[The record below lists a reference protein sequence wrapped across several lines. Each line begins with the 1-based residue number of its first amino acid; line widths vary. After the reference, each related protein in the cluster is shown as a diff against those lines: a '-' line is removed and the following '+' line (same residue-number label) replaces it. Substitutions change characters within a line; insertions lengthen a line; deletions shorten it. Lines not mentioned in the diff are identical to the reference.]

1 MTKTPN
7 SPESQDLPKSQD
19 HPKSLGDRRAF
30 LQLAAGAVGAAAL
43 PPGVAKALALPA
55 NHVTGTIQD
64 VEHVVIL
71 MQENRSFDHYFGT
84 LRGVRGFGDPRPID
98 LPNGQPVWKQP
109 TKDGA
114 SSVSPFHLDTSS
126 TRAETMR
133 DLDHSWK
140 GSHARWKH
148 HDAWVPAK
156 SSMTMGYFTRADIPF
171 YYALADAFTICDAY
185 HCSIF
190 GPTNPNRMFLFT
202 GTSGLAAGDDS
213 KIVIANPPEEKNDNA
228 NPLEDSPEFKGLS
241 WVTYAERLQK
251 AGVSWKVYQEYE
263 NYGDN
268 GLSYFKTFRGIGPD
282 SVLYQRGR
290 AWSPGSTKENAKDSD
305 GDHLIADFKKDVA
318 ADRLPQVSWIV
329 TNYKLSEHPQATPS
343 DGAYFTA
350 RMIEALASNPKV
362 WAKTAFIINYDEND
376 GFFDHVPPPIPPLGP
391 AQGKSTVDMAHEDY
405 HGEPV
410 GLGPRVPLLVVS
422 PWSKGGYVNSQ
433 LHDHTSVIRFLEA
446 RFGVMEPQISPWR
459 RAVTGDLTSMFDF
472 KTPNR
477 GPVPLPDASAG
488 PKRAAAATKT
498 LPFPKAPDTAA
509 QVARQEP
516 GQRPAR
522 PLPYAFD
529 VSGHPT
535 AEGFTLVID
544 NTGQAGA
551 TFELRRPRGG
561 EPRFYSV
568 EAGKRLEDAFALDGD
583 AYDLSLFGPNGFLRR
598 FKGQTTSAK
607 PGAKAQF
614 DAKAGRLVVT
624 LENHGPSAISLEV
637 TPAAYASAAPRL
649 RRLGPGETATDAW
662 DLKAS
667 HNWYDLVVTCAE
679 APSFQRRFAGH
690 GEDGKASMSDP
701 LLGRQ
706 A

>member
-1 MTKTPN
+1 MGN
-7 SPESQDLPKSQD
+7 RWE
-19 HPKSLGDRRAF
+19 DRRNF
-30 LQLAAGAVGAAAL
+30 LQLAAGALGAAAL

-109 TKDGA
+109 TLGGA

-156 SSMTMGYFTRADIPF
+156 SSLTMGYFTRADIPF

-190 GPTNPNRMFLFT
+190 GPTNPNRMFLFS
-202 GTSGLAAGDDS
+202 GTSGLAAGDTS

-228 NPLEDSPEFKGLS
+228 NPAEDSPEFPGLS
-241 WVTYAERLQK
+241 WPTYAERLQK

-290 AWSPGSTKENAKDSD
+290 AWSPGSTKDNAKDSD
-305 GDHLIADFKKDVA
+305 GDHLIADFKKDAA

-362 WAKTAFIINYDEND
+362 WAKTVFILNYDEND

-391 AQGKSTVDMAHEDY
+391 ALGKSTVDMAHEDY

-410 GLGPRVPLLVVS
+410 GLGPRVPLLVIS

-446 RFGVMEPQISPWR
+446 RFGVMEPQITPWR

-472 KTPNR
+472 KTPNHAR
-477 GPVPLPDASAG
+477 VALPDASG
-488 PKRAAAATKT
+488 LPKRAAEATRT
-498 LPFPKAPDTAA
+498 LPFPKVPDIA
-509 QVARQEP
+509 QAQPRQEP

-522 PLPYAFD
+522 PLPYDFQVAANLRD
-529 VSGHPT
+529 GGLELTMASYGGAGVVLH
-535 AEGFTLVID
+535 LY
-544 NTGQAGA
+544 QAG
-551 TFELRRPRGG
+551 GG
-561 EPRFYSV
+561 EPRFYTIGDMGYMTDHIAL
-568 EAGKRLEDAFALDGD
+568 EAGP
-583 AYDLSLFGPNGFLRR
+583 YDFRMYGPNGYLRTYKGEMRSGFAPAANGLFLPKEGKLRI
-598 FKGQTTSAK
+598 GLYNEGST
-607 PGAKAQF
+607 P
-614 DAKAGRLVVT
+614 VT
-624 LENHGPSAISLEV
+624 LEVRSTAYVEAPARLHRVAPGGSVMDDWSLQ
-637 TPAAYASAAPRL
+637 
-649 RRLGPGETATDAW
+649 
-662 DLKAS
+662 AS
-667 HNWYDLVVTCAE
+667 HNWYDFTVTCAE
-679 APSFQRRFAGH
+679 APSFQRRLAGH

>member
-1 MTKTPN
+1 MSKTPN
-7 SPESQDLPKSQD
+7 
-19 HPKSLGDRRAF
+19 DRRAF

-55 NHVTGTIQD
+55 NHVTGTLQD

-71 MQENRSFDHYFGT
+71 MQENRSFDHYYGT
-84 LRGVRGFGDPRPID
+84 LRGVRGFGDPRPIE
-98 LPNGQPVWKQP
+98 LPNGQPVWLQP
-109 TKDGA
+109 KLDGA
-114 SSVSPFHLDTSS
+114 SSVSPFHLDTST
-126 TRAETMR
+126 TRAETMH

-148 HDAWVPAK
+148 HDVWVPTK
-156 SSMTMGYFTRADIPF
+156 TSLTMGYFTRADIPF

-202 GTSGLAAGDDS
+202 GTSGLAAGNDS
-213 KIVIANPPEEKNDNA
+213 KIVVANPPEEKNDNA
-228 NPLEDSPEFKGLS
+228 NPLEDSPEFPGLD

-251 AGVSWKVYQEYE
+251 AGISWKVYQEYE

-268 GLSYFKTFRGIGPD
+268 GLSYFKKFRGIGPD

-290 AWSPGSTKENAKDSD
+290 AWSAGSTKENAKDSD
-305 GDHLIADFKKDVA
+305 GDHLIADFKNDVA

-329 TNYKLSEHPQATPS
+329 TNYKLSEHPQASPS

-362 WAKTAFIINYDEND
+362 WAKTVFILNYDEND
-376 GFFDHVPPPIPPLGP
+376 GFFDHVPPPIPPLGTAP
-391 AQGKSTVDMAHEDY
+391 GKSTVDMTHEDY

-410 GLGPRVPLLVVS
+410 GLGPRVPLLVIS

-446 RFGVMEPQISPWR
+446 RFGVMEPQITPWR
-459 RAVTGDLTSMFDF
+459 RAMMGDMTSMFDF

-477 GPVPLPDASAG
+477 APPALPDASAL
-488 PKRAAAATKT
+488 PKRAARATAT
-498 LPFPKAPDTAA
+498 LPFPKVPD
-509 QVARQEP
+509 VAEAHPRQEP

-522 PLPYAFD
+522 ALPYAFEVAD
-529 VSGHPT
+529 EVGPQ
-535 AEGFTLVID
+535 GLVLKLA
-544 NTGQAGA
+544 NTGAVGA
-551 TFELRRPRGG
+551 AFELRPARGG
-561 EPRFYSV
+561 EPRFYAV
-568 EAGKRLEDAFALDGD
+568 EAGKRLEDLAPAQGR
-583 AYDLSLFGPNGFLRR
+583 YDLTLRGPNGFLRGFRGEAGAAGPEVSTR
-598 FKGQTTSAK
+598 FGAREGGLLVTLRNGGAK
-607 PGAKAQF
+607 PI
-614 DAKAGRLVVT
+614 T
-624 LENHGPSAISLEV
+624 LDIRPNAYLE
-637 TPAAYASAAPRL
+637 SAPRL
-649 RRLGPGETATDAW
+649 HRLAPGAQVTDVW
-662 DLKAS
+662 SLKAS
-667 HNWYDLVVTCAE
+667 HNWYDFTVTCAE
-679 APSFQRRFAGH
+679 APSFQRRLAGH
-690 GEDGKASMSDP
+690 GEDGKPSLSDP

>member
-1 MTKTPN
+1 MTKTPKF
-7 SPESQDLPKSQD
+7 PKSQN
-19 HPKSLGDRRAF
+19 DRRAF
-30 LQLAAGAVGAAAL
+30 LQLAAGAVGAATL

-55 NHVTGTIQD
+55 NHVTGTIKD

-109 TKDGA
+109 TRDGA
-114 SSVSPFHLDTSS
+114 SSVSPFHLDTKA

-148 HDAWVPAK
+148 HDAWVPTK
-156 SSMTMGYFTRADIPF
+156 TPLTMGYFTRADIPF

-190 GPTNPNRMFLFT
+190 GPTNPNRLFLFS

-213 KIVIANPPEEKNDNA
+213 KIVIANPPEEKNETA
-228 NPLEDSPEFKGLS
+228 NPAEDSPAFKGLS
-241 WVTYAERLQK
+241 WPTYAERLQK

-268 GLSYFKTFRGIGPD
+268 GLSYFKSFRGIGPD

-290 AWSPGSTKENAKDSD
+290 TWSPGSTKENGKDSD
-305 GDHLIADFKKDVA
+305 GDHLIADFSKDVA

-343 DGAYFTA
+343 DGAYFVA
-350 RMIEALASNPKV
+350 RMIAALASNPKV
-362 WAKTAFIINYDEND
+362 WAKTAFILNYDEND
-376 GFFDHVPPPIPPLGP
+376 GFFDHVPPPIPPLGS
-391 AQGKSTVDMAHEDY
+391 AQGKSTVDLAHEDY

-422 PWSKGGYVNSQ
+422 PWTKGGYVNSQ

-477 GPVPLPDASAG
+477 TPASLPDASG
-488 PKRAAAATKT
+488 LPKRAAAATKT
-498 LPFPKAPDTAA
+498 LPFPKVPDVAEA
-509 QVARQEP
+509 QPRQEP

-522 PLPYAFD
+522 PLPYAFK

-535 AEGFTLVID
+535 ADGFALVID
-544 NTGQAGA
+544 NIGQAGA
-551 TFELRRPRGG
+551 TFELRRPHGG
-561 EPRFYSV
+561 EPRFYAV
-568 EAGKRLEDAFALDGD
+568 EAGKRLEDAFPLEGD
-583 AYDLSLFGPNGFLRR
+583 AYDLSLYGPNGFLRH
-598 FKGQTTSAK
+598 FKGQSTSAR

-614 DAKAGRLVVT
+614 DAKSGRLLVT
-624 LENHGPSAISLEV
+624 LENHGPSPVSLEV
-637 TPAAYASAAPRL
+637 TPAAYLNEAPRL
-649 RRLGPGETATDAW
+649 RRLGPGETAMEAW
-662 DLKAS
+662 DVKAS
-667 HNWYDLVVTCAE
+667 HNWYDVVVTCAE

-690 GEDGKASMSDP
+690 GEDGKASRSDP

>member
-1 MTKTPN
+1 MTNTP
-7 SPESQDLPKSQD
+7 S
-19 HPKSLGDRRAF
+19 DRRAF

-43 PPGVAKALALPA
+43 PPGVAQALALPA
-55 NHVTGTIQD
+55 NNATGTIKD

-71 MQENRSFDHYFGT
+71 MQENRSFDHYYGT

-109 TKDGA
+109 TLGGA
-114 SSVSPFHLDTSS
+114 SSVSPFHLDTST

-148 HDAWVPAK
+148 HDVWVPTK

-202 GTSGLAAGDDS
+202 GTSGLAGGDSS
-213 KIVIANPPEEKNDNA
+213 KIVVANPPEEKNNTA
-228 NPLEDSPEFKGLS
+228 NVAEDSPEFKGLD

-268 GLSYFKTFRGIGPD
+268 GLSYFKKFRGIGPD

-290 AWSPGSTKENAKDSD
+290 TWSPGSTKENARDSD
-305 GDHLIADFKKDVA
+305 GDHLVADFAKDVA
-318 ADRLPQVSWIV
+318 ADRLPQVSWVV

-343 DGAYFTA
+343 DGAYFVA
-350 RMIEALASNPKV
+350 RMVAALASNPKV
-362 WAKTAFIINYDEND
+362 WAKTVFIINYDEND
-376 GFFDHVPPPIPPLGP
+376 GFFDHVPPPIPPVAP
-391 AQGKSTVDMAHEDY
+391 ALGKSSVDLAHEDY

-410 GLGPRVPLLVVS
+410 GLGPRVPLLAIS

-472 KTPNR
+472 RTPNAT
-477 GPVPLPDASAG
+477 PAKLPDASG
-488 PKRAAAATKT
+488 LPKRAAAATAT
-498 LPFPKAPDTAA
+498 LPFPKTPDSPEP
-509 QVARQEP
+509 QPRQEP

-522 PLPYAFD
+522 PLPYAFE
-529 VSGHPT
+529 VAGEVKPNGL
-535 AEGFTLVID
+535 ALTLA
-544 NTGQAGA
+544 NTGAAGA
-551 TFELRRPRGG
+551 TFELRAAHGG
-561 EPRFYSV
+561 EPRFYAIETGKTV
-568 EAGKRLEDAFALDGD
+568 EDLAPADGR
-583 AYDLSLFGPNGFLRR
+583 YDLTLYGPNGYLRGFR
-598 FKGQTTSAK
+598 GEAGAAGPEVSAK
-607 PGAKAQF
+607 FNPREG
-614 DAKAGRLVVT
+614 GLLVSLRNTGSKPLT
-624 LENHGPSAISLEV
+624 LDIRPN
-637 TPAAYASAAPRL
+637 AYLQTAPRL
-649 RRLGPGETATDAW
+649 HRLAPGAEVTDVW
-662 DLKAS
+662 SLKAS
-667 HNWYDLVVTCAE
+667 HNWYDFIVTCAE
-679 APSFQRRFAGH
+679 APSFGRRLAGH
-690 GEDGKASMSDP
+690 GEDGKPSLSDP

>member
-1 MTKTPN
+1 MSKTP
-7 SPESQDLPKSQD
+7 S
-19 HPKSLGDRRAF
+19 DRRAF

-71 MQENRSFDHYFGT
+71 MQENRSFDHYYGT

-109 TKDGA
+109 TLGGA
-114 SSVSPFHLDTSS
+114 SSVSPFHLDTKS

-156 SSMTMGYFTRADIPF
+156 SSLTMGYFTRADIPF

-202 GTSGLAAGDDS
+202 GTSGLAAGDSS

-228 NPLEDSPEFKGLS
+228 NPAEDSPEFPGLS
-241 WVTYAERLQK
+241 WPTYAERLQK

-290 AWSPGSTKENAKDSD
+290 AWSPGSTKDNAKDSD

-362 WAKTAFIINYDEND
+362 WAKTVFILNYDEND

-391 AQGKSTVDMAHEDY
+391 AAGKSTVDMAHEDY

-410 GLGPRVPLLVVS
+410 GLGPRVPLLVIS

-446 RFGVMEPQISPWR
+446 RFGVMEPQITPWR

-477 GPVPLPDASAG
+477 TPVKLPDASG
-488 PKRAAAATKT
+488 LPPRAEKAKLT
-498 LPFPKAPDTAA
+498 LPMP
-509 QVARQEP
+509 QVPGVAEPHPRQEP

-522 PLPYAFD
+522 PLPYDFQVAGA
-529 VSGHPT
+529 VKPQGL
-535 AEGFTLVID
+535 ALTLA
-544 NTGQAGA
+544 NTGAAGA
-551 TFELRRPRGG
+551 AFELRAAHGG
-561 EPRFYSV
+561 EPRFYAV
-568 EAGKRLEDAFALDGD
+568 EAGKQVEDLAPAEGR
-583 AYDLSLFGPNGFLRR
+583 YDLTLYGPNGFLRGFRGEAGAAGPEVSAR
-598 FKGQTTSAK
+598 FNPREG
-607 PGAKAQF
+607 G
-614 DAKAGRLVVT
+614 LLVT
-624 LENHGPSAISLEV
+624 LRNGGTKPLTLDIR
-637 TPAAYASAAPRL
+637 PNAYLQAAPRL
-649 RRLGPGETATDAW
+649 HRLAPGAEVIDVW
-662 DLKAS
+662 SLKAS
-667 HNWYDLVVTCAE
+667 QGWYDFTVTCAE
-679 APSFQRRFAGH
+679 APSFQRRLAGH
-690 GEDGKASMSDP
+690 GEDGKPSLSDP